1 MKKEND
7 RIKRFIVV
15 LIGGLICSIGLNA
28 FIIPHKLLSGGVSGI
43 SIIIQYL
50 TDISAGYLILLFN
63 IPIFLFGIKEV
74 DKDFIVYSLVGMI
87 SFSIFLILTK
97 NIGSFF
103 IVNDILLS
111 AIYGGVINGIGMGI
125 TFRNRAS
132 QGGIDIIAVVAK
144 KKYGINISTV
154 SFAINGLI
162 VLTGATINNFEAAL
176 YTLISMYI
184 GYYIMDKVIEGFDR
198 KKMLFIV
205 TEKEKEVSEAIM
217 QEIGRGV
224 TFLYGE
230 GAYTGDTKKII
241 YCIVTSRQLV
251 KTKKIIEDI
260 DDKSFMSIL
269 DASEVLGR
277 GFKRPAL

>member
-1 MKKEND
+1 M
-7 RIKRFIVV
+7 
-15 LIGGLICSIGLNA
+15 CSIALNA

-50 TDISAGYLILLFN
+50 TGISAGYLIFIFN
-63 IPIFLFGIKEV
+63 IPIFLLGMKEV
-74 DKDFIVYSLVGMI
+74 DRDFIVFSLIGMI
-87 SFSIFLILTK
+87 SFSIFLVATK
-97 NIGSFF
+97 NLTEYIK
-103 IVNDILLS
+103 INDILLS
-111 AIYGGVINGIGMGI
+111 AIYGGVVNGIGMGI

-132 QGGIDIIAVVAK
+132 QGGTDIIAVAVK

-154 SFAINGLI
+154 SFSINGLI
-162 VLTGATINNFEAAL
+162 VLSGALINNFEAAL

-217 QEIGRGV
+217 QEIGRGI
-224 TFLYGE
+224 TLIYGE
-230 GAYTGDTKKII
+230 GAYTGDSKKII
-241 YCIVTSRQLV
+241 YCIVTSTQLA
-251 KTKKIIEDI
+251 KTKKIVEDI
-260 DDKSFMSIL
+260 DDKSFMSII
-269 DASEVLGR
+269 DASEVHGR

>member
-1 MKKEND
+1 MFKRND
-7 RIKRFIVV
+7 KIKRIIMV
-15 LIGGLICSIGLNA
+15 LIGALLCSIALNA

-50 TDISAGYLILLFN
+50 TGISAGYLIFIFN
-63 IPIFLFGIKEV
+63 IPIFLFGMREV
-74 DKDFIVYSLVGMI
+74 DRDFIVYSLIGMI
-87 SFSIFLILTK
+87 SFSAFLVVTK
-97 NIGSFF
+97 NLAEYIK
-103 IVNDILLS
+103 INDILLS

-125 TFRNRAS
+125 TFSNRAS
-132 QGGIDIIAVVAK
+132 QGGTDIIAVAVK

-154 SFAINGLI
+154 SFSINGLI
-162 VLTGATINNFEAAL
+162 VLSGAAINNFEAAL

-217 QEIGRGV
+217 QEIGRGI
-224 TFLYGE
+224 TLIYGE
-230 GAYTGDTKKII
+230 GAYTGDSKKII
-241 YCIVTSRQLV
+241 YCIVTSTQLA
-251 KTKKIIEDI
+251 KTKKIVEDI
-260 DDKSFMSIL
+260 DDKSFMSII
-269 DASEVLGR
+269 DASEVHGR